1 MLESQLE
8 KLNKVYSSASLNFL
22 MGFPASTLWNLLENG
37 HFAVSYLMIIHNYL
51 DNSGLKDQNRF
62 F

>member
-1 MLESQLE
+1 
-8 KLNKVYSSASLNFL
+8 

-51 DNSGLKDQNRF
+51 DNSNYLNSNERF
-62 F
+62 FLKII